1 MTEFTQRQ
9 TKPRRLLA
17 QTGSWLRLMRFNRP
31 IGILLLLWPTLWAL
45 WLAADGQPSIKNL
58 LIFTL
63 GVILARAGGC
73 IINDYAD
80 RKIDPH
86 VARTAQRPLARGEI
100 SPKSA
105 LFGFFL
111 VMLLAFALVLLTN
124 ALTIKLAFVALAL
137 AATYPFFKRF
147 THLPQ
152 LVLGLAFSWGM
163 IMAFAAEQ
171 NQVPAMA
178 WWLLAANLVWTVYYD
193 SLYAMVD
200 REDDLRIGVKSTAIL
215 FGRYDL
221 LILAW
226 LALAFIALLVWVGI
240 QFAAG
245 GFYYAGL
252 LLAAMLMAQQLYL
265 SRKREPQACFKAF
278 LNNNYVGLVIF
289 MGIVLSL

>member
-1 MTEFTQRQ
+1 M
-9 TKPRRLLA
+9 PSRRA
-17 QTGSWLRLMRFNRP
+17 QTASWLRLMRFDRP

-45 WLAADGQPSIKNL
+45 WIAGNGSPSVKNL
-58 LIFTL
+58 VIFTL

-86 VARTAQRPLARGEI
+86 VTRTSQRPLATGEI
-100 SPKSA
+100 TPRHA
-105 LFGFFL
+105 LIAFAV
-111 VMLLAFALVLLTN
+111 VMLLAFGLVLLTN

-152 LVLGLAFSWGM
+152 VVLGIAFSWGM

-171 NQVPAMA
+171 NQIPAIA

-200 REDDLRIGVKSTAIL
+200 REDDIRIGVKSTAIL
-215 FGRYDL
+215 FGKFDL
-221 LILAW
+221 LILCL
-226 LALAFIALLVWVGI
+226 LAVAFIGLQVYIGFQL
-240 QFAAG
+240 FANNI
-245 GFYYAGL
+245 YYASL
-252 LLAAMLMAQQLYL
+252 LLASILLLWQLYQ
-265 SRKREPQACFKAF
+265 SRRREPDACFRAF
-278 LNNNYVGLVIF
+278 LNNNYVGLVILI
-289 MGIVLSL
+289 GIVLGV